1 MRGESMKYV
10 RKKPTIVEAIQC
22 FTTPESIAQIE
33 KFVGNSVKINNN
45 LNPPH
50 IEISAYPALFRD
62 GERVDS
68 VLVEPGDY
76 VLRDEEGYFDTM
88 VKDEFEEEF
97 KEVSE

>member
-1 MRGESMKYV
+1 MKYV
-10 RKKPTIVEAIQC
+10 RIKPTIVEAIQC
-22 FTTPESIAQIE
+22 FTTPEGIAQIE

-45 LNPPH
+45 LNSPN
-50 IEISAYPALFRD
+50 IEISTYPALFRD

-68 VLVEPGDY
+68 VLIEPGDY

>member
-1 MRGESMKYV
+1 MKYV
-10 RKKPTIVEAIQC
+10 RIKPTIVEAIQC
-22 FTTPESIAQIE
+22 FTTPEGIAQIE

-45 LNPPH
+45 LNPPN
-50 IEISAYPALFRD
+50 IEISTYPALFRD

-68 VLVEPGDY
+68 VLIEPGDY

>member
-1 MRGESMKYV
+1 MKYA
-10 RKKPTIVEAIQC
+10 RIKPTIVEAIQC

-33 KFVGNSVKINNN
+33 KFVGNSVKINNKF
-45 LNPPH
+45 NPPN
-50 IEISAYPALFRD
+50 IEISAYPAPFRD

>member
-1 MRGESMKYV
+1 MKYA
-10 RKKPTIVEAIQC
+10 RIKPTIVEAIQC
-22 FTTPESIAQIE
+22 FTTPESITQIE

>member
-1 MRGESMKYV
+1 MKYV
-10 RKKPTIVEAIQC
+10 RIKPTIIEAIQC
-22 FTTPESIAQIE
+22 FATPKGIAQIE

-62 GERVDS
+62 GERVDL
-68 VLVEPGDY
+68 VIVEPGDY

>member
-1 MRGESMKYV
+1 MKYV
-10 RKKPTIVEAIQC
+10 RIKPTIVEAIQC

-62 GERVDS
+62 SERVDS

>member
-1 MRGESMKYV
+1 MKYV
-10 RKKPTIVEAIQC
+10 RIKPTIVEAIQC
-22 FTTPESIAQIE
+22 FTTPEGIAQIE

-50 IEISAYPALFRD
+50 IEISAYPAPFRD
-62 GERVDS
+62 GEMADS

-76 VLRDEEGYFDTM
+76 VLYDEEGYFDTM
-88 VKDEFEEEF
+88 IKDEFEEEF

>member
-1 MRGESMKYV
+1 MKYV
-10 RKKPTIVEAIQC
+10 RIKPTIVEAIQC

-76 VLRDEEGYFDTM
+76 VLCDEEGYFDTM

>member
-22 FTTPESIAQIE
+22 FTTPDSIAQIE

>member
-1 MRGESMKYV
+1 MKYV

-45 LNPPH
+45 LNSPH
-50 IEISAYPALFRD
+50 IEISTYPALFRN
-62 GERVDS
+62 GEMVDS
-68 VLVEPGDY
+68 VLIKPGDY

-88 VKDEFEEEF
+88 IKDEFEEEF

>member
-1 MRGESMKYV
+1 MKYV
-10 RKKPTIVEAIQC
+10 RIKPTIIEAIQC
-22 FTTPESIAQIE
+22 FATPKGIAQIE

>member
-1 MRGESMKYV
+1 MKYV
-10 RKKPTIVEAIQC
+10 RIKPTIVEAIQC
-22 FTTPESIAQIE
+22 FTTPKSIAQIE

-68 VLVEPGDY
+68 VLIEPGDY

-88 VKDEFEEEF
+88 IKDESEEEF